1 MMEERRH
8 GANLS
13 RSTDAGI
20 AVGGGMLHFEK
31 MNRRRAVQSLAL
43 LPALAAATHG
53 PSPSGDDRAVWDRVY
68 TDEISS
74 IATYPNR
81 FLAEVV
87 QGRKPGRALDLG
99 MGQGRNSLFLARL
112 GWDVTGIDISGKGI
126 DLALKEAARL
136 GLKIK
141 CVVSNISAF
150 DVGRDRW
157 DLIVGTYMGRLIL
170 FAAPQLTKGLGP
182 EGLLVIEH
190 YRRDV
195 NRVSLSGGSLGYP
208 VNALLETFVPALR
221 IVRYEEVLDFPDWGD
236 QGERAPLV
244 RMLARKG

>member
-1 MMEERRH
+1 
-8 GANLS
+8 
-13 RSTDAGI
+13 
-20 AVGGGMLHFEK
+20 MLHFEN
-31 MNRRRAVQSLAL
+31 MSRRRAVQSLAL
-43 LPALAAATHG
+43 LPSLAAAATHG
-53 PSPSGDDRAVWDRVY
+53 RSPSDDDRAVWNQVY
-68 TDEISS
+68 THEISS

-112 GWDVTGIDISGKGI
+112 GWEVTGIDIADKGI
-126 DLALKEAARL
+126 DLARKEAARL
-136 GLKIK
+136 GLSVK
-141 CVVSNISAF
+141 CVVSDISTF
-150 DVGRDRW
+150 DVGKDCW

-170 FAAPQLTKGLGP
+170 FQAPELTRGLEPG
-182 EGLLVIEH
+182 GSLVFEH

-195 NRVSLSGGSLGYP
+195 NRVSLSGGRLGYP
-208 VNALLETFVPALR
+208 VIALLETFVPALR